1 MMQRYE
7 QIAVY
12 IMATGYRGTIY
23 VGVTSQ
29 LTKRAHEH
37 RTHAVDGFTKRY
49 GLTRL
54 VYFELH
60 PTMESA
66 IGREKRIKKYKRE
79 QKIRLI
85 EKDNPTWNDYWEHV
99 TG

>member
-1 MMQRYE
+1 MRYE

-23 VGVTSQ
+23 VGVTSH
-29 LTKRAHEH
+29 LAKRAHEH

-54 VYFELH
+54 VFLNSTQ
-60 PTMESA
+60 PWS
-66 IGREKRIKKYKRE
+66 RQLVEKSVLKNTSVNKK
-79 QKIRLI
+79 
-85 EKDNPTWNDYWEHV
+85 
-99 TG
+99 